1 MALTAIRRNLGSGS
15 GEMLMKRDK
24 IGILLLLMLFVG
36 ICGLLYPAVSQ
47 YWNSKTQTRTID
59 NYQEILNSLKDDDYS
74 AYFLQAEKYNAALT
88 ELEAPLLEY
97 SLLSGYNETLNIN
110 GNGIMGYVSIP
121 KLGVELPIY
130 HGISAEVLNIA
141 CGHLEGTS
149 LPVGGEGSH
158 CVLSAHRGLPHAK
171 LFTELD
177 RMEPGDTFQLTVLD
191 RKITY
196 QVDQIKVVRPD
207 EINDVQ
213 LVPGEDYCTLLT
225 CTPYGINSHRLLV
238 RGSRIQNAAPVLYV
252 TSNAYRID
260 SLVAT
265 PVVAAPILLI
275 LLIAL
280 MVKYKDTGSK
290 PLISKEEEEWLKE
303 DWQ

>member
-1 MALTAIRRNLGSGS
+1 
-15 GEMLMKRDK
+15 
-24 IGILLLLMLFVG
+24 MLFVG
-36 ICGLLYPAVSQ
+36 VCGLLYPSVSQ
-47 YWNSKTQTRTID
+47 YWNSKTQTRAVE
-59 NYQEILNSLKDDDYS
+59 NYQEILNSLKQEDYEVFFQE
-74 AYFLQAEKYNAALT
+74 ADRYNV
-88 ELEAPLLEY
+88 ELSELKNPLLNY
-97 SLLSGYNETLNIN
+97 RQLDGYNEILNIN

-121 KLGVELPIY
+121 KLGVEIPIY
-130 HGISAEVLNIA
+130 HGISAEVLNVA

-149 LPVGGEGSH
+149 LPVGGENTH

-171 LFTELD
+171 LFTDLD
-177 RMEPGDTFQLTVLD
+177 KLEVGDTFTLTVLN
-191 RKITY
+191 RTLTY

-207 EINDVQ
+207 EIDDVQ
-213 LVPGEDYCTLLT
+213 LVAGKDLCTLLT

-238 RGSRIQNAAPVLYV
+238 RGTRIENATPVLYV

-275 LLIAL
+275 LLIVL
-280 MVKYKDTGSK
+280 MVKYRDTGSK

-303 DWQ
+303 EWG

>member
-1 MALTAIRRNLGSGS
+1 
-15 GEMLMKRDK
+15 
-24 IGILLLLMLFVG
+24 MLFVG
-36 ICGLLYPAVSQ
+36 VCGLLYPSVSQ
-47 YWNSKTQTRTID
+47 YWNSKTQTRAVE
-59 NYQEILNSLKDDDYS
+59 NYQEILNSLEQEDYEVFFQE
-74 AYFLQAEKYNAALT
+74 ADRYNV
-88 ELEAPLLEY
+88 ELSELKNPLLNY
-97 SLLSGYNETLNIN
+97 RQLDGYNEILNIN

-121 KLGVELPIY
+121 KLGVEIPIY
-130 HGISAEVLNIA
+130 HGISAEVLNVA

-149 LPVGGEGSH
+149 LPVGGENTH

-171 LFTELD
+171 LFTDLD
-177 RMEPGDTFQLTVLD
+177 KLEVGDTFTLTVLN
-191 RKITY
+191 RTLTY

-207 EINDVQ
+207 EIDDVQ
-213 LVPGEDYCTLLT
+213 LVAGKDLCTLLT

-238 RGSRIQNAAPVLYV
+238 RGTRIENAAPVLYV

-275 LLIAL
+275 LLIVL
-280 MVKYKDTGSK
+280 MVKYRDTGSK

-303 DWQ
+303 EWG